1 MQPPEKR
8 LLILNNMIIHCFSQE
23 VHKNIAIKTLRTSK
37 PSTTALN
44 VIHFRGG
51 SDVIFK
57 HNNIAL
63 LNLVSIH
70 CRFGILSV
78 DAEHP
83 ARK

>member
-23 VHKNIAIKTLRTSK
+23 VHKNCHKAATNEQTLYDCFKRDSL
-37 PSTTALN
+37 P
-44 VIHFRGG
+44 GG